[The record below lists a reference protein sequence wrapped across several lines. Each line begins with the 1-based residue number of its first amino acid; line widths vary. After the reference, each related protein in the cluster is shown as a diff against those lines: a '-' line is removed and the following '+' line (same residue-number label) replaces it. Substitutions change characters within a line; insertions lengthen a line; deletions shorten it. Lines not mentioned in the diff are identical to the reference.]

1 MENLITIILRLNR
14 YILQRIDI
22 LTNSD
27 STSRSAMLYQEILK
41 GHLSD
46 DADVA
51 KFLSEK
57 FDMKSATNQSN
68 FKKVFK
74 NHAFNTLVFLDP
86 EHEDIDDY
94 QKFIYKANKEF
105 IVIRNLYEMQL
116 SAIATEYAEELLTE
130 VIKYEYTEMA
140 VMLLK
145 YIKSRYA
152 IVGNNK
158 KYMKF
163 NKLLHKNKKIFDEE
177 LKAREYQELLVIQY
191 AKSAEYKPQNSKLAK
206 SFFKDLSPLLKENT
220 SFSFQFNS
228 RLVELYQY
236 STVTDY
242 VGVLDV
248 SNRAITF
255 FESKSVKYNTTI
267 ATFLGQKMVALMY
280 LKRYEEALPVINR
293 TIDLRLSGTFNWFKS
308 NESKMFLYFR
318 MAQYESAYTLYQ
330 EVTTLKAFKT
340 LEGLNKEMWEMFH
353 LYFHLLHK
361 LGFKIVTNDKLLNA
375 EFKQNFKMNRFK
387 NDTTTMEHDKKGLNI
402 SRLIAQM
409 CLLIVEKQ
417 TDNIK
422 DDGVK
427 KYLSRYTDKK
437 DANRRF
443 YLFGKMLLEI
453 IEHEYN
459 TVKFK
464 KNTDKLLEELKNTE
478 SDVTQPIYRAE
489 IVELEM
495 LWRLVLEKIGLV
507 KSPELTAQV

>member
-163 NKLLHKNKKIFDEE
+163 
-177 LKAREYQELLVIQY
+177 
-191 AKSAEYKPQNSKLAK
+191 
-206 SFFKDLSPLLKENT
+206 
-220 SFSFQFNS
+220 
-228 RLVELYQY
+228 
-236 STVTDY
+236 
-242 VGVLDV
+242 
-248 SNRAITF
+248 
-255 FESKSVKYNTTI
+255 
-267 ATFLGQKMVALMY
+267 
-280 LKRYEEALPVINR
+280 
-293 TIDLRLSGTFNWFKS
+293 
-308 NESKMFLYFR
+308 
-318 MAQYESAYTLYQ
+318 
-330 EVTTLKAFKT
+330 
-340 LEGLNKEMWEMFH
+340 
-353 LYFHLLHK
+353 
-361 LGFKIVTNDKLLNA
+361 
-375 EFKQNFKMNRFK
+375 
-387 NDTTTMEHDKKGLNI
+387 
-402 SRLIAQM
+402 
-409 CLLIVEKQ
+409 
-417 TDNIK
+417 
-422 DDGVK
+422 
-427 KYLSRYTDKK
+427 
-437 DANRRF
+437 
-443 YLFGKMLLEI
+443 
-453 IEHEYN
+453 
-459 TVKFK
+459 
-464 KNTDKLLEELKNTE
+464 
-478 SDVTQPIYRAE
+478 
-489 IVELEM
+489 
-495 LWRLVLEKIGLV
+495 
-507 KSPELTAQV
+507 